1 LEHGGG
7 IGTFSELLLNEAL
20 DRLVVVEPAANLL
33 PALRERLAPGGGKVE
48 IVGSTLEEA
57 ADRLRHQP
65 VDTVVSINVMEHIQ
79 DDMRTLRSMW
89 EVLVDGGRIILYV
102 PALPWLYGTLDK
114 TFQHIRRYRRQELR
128 AKVSAAGF
136 RVVLV
141 RFMNLLGV
149 ASWLVAGRILRQ
161 STLSRRAVAVYD
173 HYIVPVLERL
183 EGLHPPPIGQNLLL
197 IGEKHTGKP

>member
-1 LEHGGG
+1 M
-7 IGTFSELLLNEAL
+7 
-20 DRLVVVEPAANLL
+20 
-33 PALRERLAPGGGKVE
+33 E

-65 VDTVVSINVMEHIQ
+65 VDTVISINVMEHIR

-114 TFQHIRRYRRQELR
+114 AFQHIRRYRRQELQE
-128 AKVSAAGF
+128 KVSAASF
-136 RVVLV
+136 RLVSV

-149 ASWLVAGRILRQ
+149 ASSFITGRILRR
-161 STLSRRAVAVYD
+161 STLSPRAVKVYD
-173 HYIVPVLERL
+173 GCIVPVLRRL
-183 EGLHPPPIGQNLLL
+183 EGFHPPPVGQNLLL
-197 IGEKHTGKP
+197 IGEKHREQP